1 MTNWKQNPLHRGTM
15 AWCQCSNNNGQVFVQ
30 GYLIYDAPL
39 PNHHS
44 QLLCAKIFGRQ
55 PSANREMGR
64 KEKLQNNF
72 LLIFT
77 HQSILKQEKLNQLWR
92 LKSFPQTAFA
102 FFKIIFFHL
111 NERPNISL
119 KQFSHSISIKIQFLA
134 FLPINLLVPYRVRLF
149 QTIDSEKSP
158 PYFLQNTDEPS
169 ISILRS

>member
-1 MTNWKQNPLHRGTM
+1 MTNWKQNPLHRETM

-72 LLIFT
+72 PLIFT
-77 HQSILKQEKLNQLWR
+77 LLSASNNHFDTIEIELV
-92 LKSFPQTAFA
+92 
-102 FFKIIFFHL
+102 
-111 NERPNISL
+111 
-119 KQFSHSISIKIQFLA
+119 LA
-134 FLPINLLVPYRVRLF
+134 FEIFSAKGCCSFQNYLF
-149 QTIDSEKSP
+149 LISMSDQT
-158 PYFLQNTDEPS
+158 FLSNNFLIVSRTKYNFWPFY
-169 ISILRS
+169 L